1 VLSKAV
7 VWEGSASIDT
17 ANGASVKQN
26 GEAPKSAAGKH
37 IQAGMLL
44 RETHQAYLASSVDQ

>member
-1 VLSKAV
+1 MLSKAV

-17 ANGASVKQN
+17 ANGASGKQN